1 MRVAHLV
8 RLTLV
13 PLMLTL
19 LLDGAQASAPQAGVT
34 IDDGLGDVY
43 NLSLSSLLT
52 TTADGAVLLGTLP
65 SAGTVLS
72 SDARGEWLSDT
83 LDGQAAVSWH
93 SWQTANGL
101 GAGAFDSNT
110 NPWAAAFTFNLQG
123 HGDPDM
129 SYGFYAKNT
138 TNSTQSYSFVYG
150 EDITPAYSG
159 AYQLSATLGG
169 SLSNTD
175 GSASVSPLAGRST
188 IQRLELSTDGVN
200 YFDAG
205 VDLGEALTSNVA
217 RSTAPYGV
225 YAASTTGLATTPLTA
240 WRFNTQFQLTSKG
253 DVFSASGTASL
264 VPEPQ
269 SYAMLLAGLCVCIM
283 LAYRNTRDK

>member
-1 MRVAHLV
+1 MRVAHLA

-13 PLMLTL
+13 PLTLTL

-52 TTADGAVLLGTLP
+52 TTADGTVLLGDLP
-65 SAGTVLS
+65 AAGTVLG
-72 SDARGEWLSDT
+72 SDASGEWQSDT

-101 GAGAFDSNT
+101 GAGAFDNAT
-110 NPWAAAFTFNLQG
+110 NPWAASFTFRLQG

-138 TNSTQSYSFVYG
+138 TGRTQHYAFVYG

-175 GSASVSPLAGRST
+175 GSASVSPLSANGK

-200 YFDAG
+200 YFNAG
-205 VDLGEALTSNVA
+205 VDLGDALTSNVA
-217 RSTAPYGV
+217 RSTAPYGS
-225 YAASTTGLATTPLTA
+225 YAASTTGLAATPLTA
-240 WRFNTQFQLTSKG
+240 WRFNTQFQLTSQG
-253 DVFSASGTASL
+253 DVFAASGTASL

-269 SYAMLLAGLCVCIM
+269 SNAMLLAGLGMCAL
-283 LAYRNTRDK
+283 LAYRNRRDR